1 MHVAEKIARAA
12 SAQLIRCADADDA
25 PRVAIDG
32 VAQKTVFL
40 FERVYA
46 ALTEN
51 GQACIVF
58 LFRRNAP
65 DHIHS
70 FSHNISP
77 LSQNFQNMKKCNL
90 F

>member
-32 VAQKTVFL
+32 IAQKAVFL
-40 FERVYA
+40 LERVYA

-58 LFRRNAP
+58 FLRRDAP
-65 DHIHS
+65 GS
-70 FSHNISP
+70 YPFLQP
-77 LSQNFQNMKKCNL
+77 QYLSASKKL
-90 F
+90 PKHEKV